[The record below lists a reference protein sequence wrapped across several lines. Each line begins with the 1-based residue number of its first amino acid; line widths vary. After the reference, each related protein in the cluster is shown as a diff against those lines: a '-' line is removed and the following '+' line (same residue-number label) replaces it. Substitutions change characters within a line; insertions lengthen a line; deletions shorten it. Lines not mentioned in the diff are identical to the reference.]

1 MPIIVIMVN
10 WAKFVGILA
19 IYLFVIPKFLA
30 GTVAKYVLR
39 EQSTHAH
46 WNQSSR

>member
-19 IYLFVIPKFLA
+19 IYLFVVPNIHA
-30 GTVAKYVLR
+30 EMVEKYV
-39 EQSTHAH
+39 
-46 WNQSSR
+46 